1 MDRYYL
7 TDAIRRIEQE
17 REAHD
22 LKFAGNDVHA
32 NCLPRFDSVIDKLKL
47 ELAKLLETAPA
58 PGTETTEKA

>member
-22 LKFAGNDVHA
+22 SKFAGSDVHA
-32 NCLPRFDSVIDKLKL
+32 NCLPRFDSVIEKLKL
-47 ELAKLLETAPA
+47 ELSKLLEIAPA
-58 PGTETTEKA
+58 PGTETTEEA

>member
-22 LKFAGNDVHA
+22 SKFAGNDVHA
-32 NCLPRFDSVIDKLKL
+32 NCLPRFDSVIEKLKL

-58 PGTETTEKA
+58 SGSATPEEA